1 MRPVAVSFLLA
12 LALFGGGCGQV
23 EVSAEEWVG
32 MTRGEKEMV
41 VRAQLGAETAADAK
55 GGKGRRYPRA
65 PGEYVDRIDAL
76 YRAGESRPVSA
87 IWPKLAE

>member
-1 MRPVAVSFLLA
+1 MRPAAVSLLLA

-23 EVSAEEWVG
+23 EVSAEDWAA

-55 GGKGRRYPRA
+55 GGKGRRYPLA
-65 PGEYVDRIDAL
+65 PGEYVDRIDAI
-76 YRAGESRPVSA
+76 YGAGESRPVAA
-87 IWPKLAE
+87 IWPELAE